1 MPPFPNKVPS
11 ALSHSLSISSLRKSV
26 RPDIQIPYSLSY
38 ILSSSTMTLFDTGCP
53 PITPIIEGQLY
64 LGDRVAAADLDL
76 LRSFGVT
83 HVVNAALEQPSFHF
97 DELVYYNCNLLDI
110 FFERIKFEGPLA
122 FIQEALDQG
131 GVVFVHCMQGKSR
144 SASLVIAYVMRA
156 YGMSL
161 DDALAKV
168 QELRSCVQPNSGF
181 MKQLRE
187 FELTLPHGQQW
198 KVAGGADIEDEDE
211 DGEEEEY
218 DGNTSPAVYAPSAPQ
233 PFWQATVEYSE
244 DGVYGGVRAW

>member
-110 FFERIKFEGPLA
+110 FFETMDFEGPLA

-168 QELRSCVQPNSGF
+168 QELRSCAKPNSGF

-187 FELTLPHGQQW
+187 LEARSKHDQV
-198 KVAGGADIEDEDE
+198 VAAEDVAEDEV
-211 DGEEEEY
+211 EEEKGEF

-244 DGVYGGVRAW
+244 DGVYGGMRE